1 MLRGEGKSATPTPN
15 SGRYDFI
22 QTQRY
27 IRGEH
32 ASTSRGPSVDK
43 FKCGSFFNTGD
54 SRTARSDV
62 VEDSTNLVVSSTSFR
77 RHDWVCIS
85 CDIEHKVAAT
95 KEQISVEQRQ
105 EAIHYNRPE
114 YAGSAALLSGTLPC
128 HH

>member
-22 QTQRY
+22 QTPRY

-54 SRTARSDV
+54 SGTARSDV

-85 CDIEHKVAAT
+85 FDIEHSCGPLRASKHIRANVFPLAEN
-95 KEQISVEQRQ
+95 KLEKLRRHLYV
-105 EAIHYNRPE
+105 Y
-114 YAGSAALLSGTLPC
+114 AALT
-128 HH
+128 